1 MLFNSFCMYIYMDF
15 KEHNL
20 KLWTLD
26 MYPLTFKIIFLLT
39 SFIFLNTFML
49 KIKAFQVSGTME
61 SMDNLSFDRTI

>member
-1 MLFNSFCMYIYMDF
+1 MYIYMDF